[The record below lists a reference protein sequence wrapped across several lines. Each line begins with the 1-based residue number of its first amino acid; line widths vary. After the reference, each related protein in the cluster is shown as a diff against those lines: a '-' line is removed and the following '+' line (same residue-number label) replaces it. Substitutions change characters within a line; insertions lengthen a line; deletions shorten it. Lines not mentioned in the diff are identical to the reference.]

1 MTEHD
6 HVNELLAVY
15 ALGGLEPEEVKRVEA
30 HLAECPACRKEAGEA
45 LALVGLIAQS
55 MPAARPSET
64 TRAQVLNRIR
74 MKPGPRPRVERP
86 ARPRLQRA
94 VAALGAI
101 VIAAFLGWNV
111 LLNNELNHVSR
122 QVATQAQAV
131 EALSQQATQQAQRV
145 EDLQRQ
151 TDTQQQVV
159 GWVTSPGTQ
168 AYDLASQGPIPGAGG
183 RVYVDEGSRNIV
195 VVVQHLRPLGPE
207 QTYQLWIV
215 TPTGLQPSEL
225 FTVNQKGWGMTWV
238 EAPPG
243 LANFS
248 GIGVSVEPAGGSK
261 TPTQVVLAGGT

>member
-30 HLAECPACRKEAGEA
+30 HLAECPTCRNEAGEA

-55 MPAARPSET
+55 MPTARPSET
-64 TRAQVLNRIR
+64 ARAQMLNRIG
-74 MKPGPRPRVERP
+74 MKPGLRVERP
-86 ARPRLQRA
+86 ARPRLQGA
-94 VAALGAI
+94 VAALGAL
-101 VIAAFLGWNV
+101 VVTALLGWNI
-111 LLNNELNHVSR
+111 LLNNQLNHVSR

-145 EDLQRQ
+145 DDLQRQ

-159 GWVTSPGTQ
+159 GWVTSPSTQ
-168 AYDLASQGPIPGAGG
+168 AYDLASQGPIPDAGG
-183 RVYVDEGSRNIV
+183 RVYVDEDSRKIV

-207 QTYQLWIV
+207 QTYQLWIM
-215 TPTGLQPSEL
+215 TPAGLQPSEL

-238 EAPPG
+238 EVPPA

-248 GIGVSVEPAGGSK
+248 GIGVSVEPAGGSQ
-261 TPTQVVLAGGT
+261 TPTEVVLAGGT